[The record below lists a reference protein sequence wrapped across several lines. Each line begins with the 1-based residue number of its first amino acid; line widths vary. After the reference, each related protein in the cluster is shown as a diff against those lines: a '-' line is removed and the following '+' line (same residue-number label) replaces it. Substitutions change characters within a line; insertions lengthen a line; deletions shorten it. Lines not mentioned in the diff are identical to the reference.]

1 MAFGTRTAYMFEAL
15 YSDFLSTQILFEWND
30 HDTLPFFFLRELLAP
45 INNIAKWREVNSS
58 KL

>member
-30 HDTLPFFFLRELLAP
+30 HDTLPLFLLRELLAP
-45 INNIAKWREVNSS
+45 INNIAK
-58 KL
+58 